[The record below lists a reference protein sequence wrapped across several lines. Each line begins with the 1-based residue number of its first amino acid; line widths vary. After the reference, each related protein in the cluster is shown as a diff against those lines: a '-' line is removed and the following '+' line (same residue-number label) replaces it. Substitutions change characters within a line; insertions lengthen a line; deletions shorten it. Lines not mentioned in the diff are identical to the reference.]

1 MKSQVAA
8 LLEEARKFEDQI
20 YTENQPKPRT
30 YEVTK
35 L

>member
-8 LLEEARKFEDQI
+8 LLEEARKVEDQI
-20 YTENQPKPRT
+20 YTENQPKPRS
-30 YEVTK
+30 YEITR